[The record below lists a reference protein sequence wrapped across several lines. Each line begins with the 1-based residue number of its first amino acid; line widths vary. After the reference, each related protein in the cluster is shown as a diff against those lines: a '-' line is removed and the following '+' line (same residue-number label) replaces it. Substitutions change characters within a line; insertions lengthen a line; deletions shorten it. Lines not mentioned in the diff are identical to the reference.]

1 VKIRVLETLASLRR
15 AGAER
20 VAVTLAAGLD
30 PERFETAVVTLY
42 PASDGDFE
50 PLLRER
56 SIPLWRLGKRR
67 GLDPRMW
74 PRLAAIFRSF
84 RPDIIHTHSFVLNY
98 AFPAWVRTRQ
108 GRIVHTVHNLA
119 EKENGAIGRVMHRA
133 AFRFGALPVAIS
145 ERVAASFERF
155 YGFAPGA
162 TVPNGVDCAS
172 FQRPGRREAWRSENG
187 FAPEDL
193 LIVSV
198 ARLEP
203 QKNPLRLIEA
213 FAEASASAP
222 AHLLMAGEGSLLDAC
237 RSAAARAGIAG
248 RVRFL
253 GPRQDIPELLAAC
266 DLFALASDWEGAPVA
281 LIEAMAAGLP
291 VVATAVGGVP
301 DLVADEAGG
310 VLVPP
315 GDTAALA
322 LALAALARD
331 PVRRRQMGEAAR
343 RRAAL
348 FEARAM
354 IDSYAALFERAAG
367 EAKR

>member
-30 PERFETAVVTLY
+30 RARFETAAVTLF
-42 PASDGDFE
+42 PGSEGDFE
-50 PLLRER
+50 PELRER
-56 SIPLWRLGKRR
+56 GIPLWRLGKRR

-74 PRLAAIFRSF
+74 PRLAAVLRSF
-84 RPDIIHTHSFVLNY
+84 RPDIVHTHSYVLNY
-98 AFPAWVRTRQ
+98 AFPAWLYARQ

-119 EKENGAIGRVMHRA
+119 ERENRATGRLLHRA
-133 AFRFGALPVAIS
+133 AFRLGALPVAIS
-145 ERVAASFERF
+145 GRVAESFERF
-155 YGFAPGA
+155 YGFAPAA
-162 TVPNGVDCAS
+162 TIPNGVDCAG
-172 FQRPGRREAWRSENG
+172 FRGTDHRERWRRENG
-187 FAPEDL
+187 FAPDDL

-213 FAEASASAP
+213 FAKAAASAP
-222 AHLLMAGEGSLLDAC
+222 AYLLMAGEGSLLEASRD
-237 RSAAARAGIAG
+237 AAARLGIAT
-248 RVRFL
+248 RMRFL
-253 GPRQDIPELLAAC
+253 GLRQDIAELLPCC

-291 VVATAVGGVP
+291 AVATAVGGVP
-301 DLVADEAGG
+301 DLVEDG
-310 VLVPP
+310 VTGLLVPP

-331 PVRRRQMGEAAR
+331 PAR
-343 RRAAL
+343 RRRMAEAAAKRAAA
-348 FEARAM
+348 FDAHAM

-367 EAKR
+367 GAKR